1 MNRLKI
7 LFYITAF
14 LWVATSKG
22 ETKASPHSLA
32 EEPITIAASSATV
45 LQWFDQ
51 IERDCDIILS
61 YNPSAI
67 DLDQVCTV
75 KTSGT
80 ITVEELLKEILK
92 NYSFKT
98 TDIPPRKIVIQI
110 NEKKFFTLSGTVYEE
125 GSSEKL
131 YGAIISLYDSAGKKQ
146 YTISDENGRFKLPLP
161 EGDYRLYITC
171 MGYTPHEQ
179 TIVVDKNV
187 TLQPKLKA
195 HLFEIEE
202 VTVKSHKL
210 SNSIDELAPSSMLS
224 FNSNDLFSQI
234 WILPGVTGIP
244 TGNNFLVDGGGYDEN
259 QLLLDG
265 VPVYHPGHL
274 NLMLP
279 VFNGDAVKNIVFHK
293 GFFPTKL
300 EGKLSSITEVNLKD
314 GNKQEHIRTL
324 SLDMPAASVMLEGPI
339 IKNKLS
345 YWVSA
350 RRSWLDLF
358 DEFLSEEE
366 RLNHSSLDFNA
377 KLSYDISPS
386 SSIKALA
393 YNARDNYRLPT
404 GPKEKITVLRWN
416 NQIYQLAYNF
426 SKGKLSNTTS
436 LFYTSHENIAHA
448 GMLGFDTESR
458 SYIHSGIKS
467 INLSTEF
474 SFSYDNIYT
483 TRWGAKYA
491 HEIYD
496 LAIFGDTVRVRHEPI
511 DQFSIFYDNLIRIT
525 SKLFTQV
532 GVHFIG
538 YLPEKHRDYYSI
550 QPRFSLKYTP
560 WTNDLLYLNFSKM
573 EQFYHYLRFNTFYMP
588 TDFRMPSIGSY
599 KPRSSEHYEIG
610 WKHYL
615 KNGAI
620 EASIYYKTRR
630 NIVALRPETFVEN
643 AEWGNYIMAGDGDSY
658 GLKCY
663 FYNYWN
669 RWLLQFSYT
678 YARSREW
685 FDELKANGKMPSLY
699 DIPHQLNGAISYNLG
714 SHSTLSLGGLLR
726 SGKVLEIDEE
736 TFDPIPVK
744 QFRKKRAPLN
754 YRVDAGYSFKKNFG
768 DDKLLLLRVGLYNIV
783 GNPPEEEILDFYSV
797 HWPYNCLPYGSISF
811 KF

>member
-1 MNRLKI
+1 M
-7 LFYITAF
+7 
-14 LWVATSKG
+14 
-22 ETKASPHSLA
+22 
-32 EEPITIAASSATV
+32 

-51 IERDCDIILS
+51 IEKQCGITLS

-67 DLDQVCTV
+67 DLDQVCTF
-75 KTSGT
+75 KTAGT
-80 ITVEELLKEILK
+80 TTVGRLLKILLKE
-92 NYSFKT
+92 YTFKT
-98 TDIPPRKIVIQI
+98 TVIPPRKLVIQI
-110 NEKKFFTLSGTVYEE
+110 GEEKFYTLSGTICEE

-131 YGAIISLYDSAGKKQ
+131 YGAIVSLYDPSGKRQ
-146 YTISDENGRFKLPLP
+146 YTLSDENGRFKLPLP
-161 EGDYRLYITC
+161 EGEYRLVISC
-171 MGYTPHEQ
+171 MGYEPYEQ
-179 TIVVDKNV
+179 TITADRNL
-187 TLQPKLKA
+187 TLTPQLKA
-195 HLFEIEE
+195 LLYEINE

-210 SNSIDELAPSSMLS
+210 SNSLDELAPSSMLS
-224 FNSNDLFSQI
+224 FSSNDLFSQI

-274 NLMLP
+274 NLLLP

-314 GNKQEHIRTL
+314 GNKQEHMRTL

-345 YWVSA
+345 YLVSA

-358 DEFLSEEE
+358 DEFLSEED
-366 RLNHSSLDFNA
+366 RLNHSTLDFNA

-386 SSIKALA
+386 SSLKALA
-393 YNARDNYRLPT
+393 YNARDNYRLPI
-404 GPKEKITVLRWN
+404 GPKEKISVLRWN

-436 LFYTSHENIAHA
+436 IFYTSYTNIANA
-448 GMLGFDTESR
+448 NMLGFETDTHN
-458 SYIHSGIKS
+458 YIHSGIKS
-467 INLSTEF
+467 LNISTEF
-474 SFSYDNIYT
+474 SYSYDNIYT
-483 TRWGAKYA
+483 TRWGAKYD

-496 LAIFGDTVRVRHEPI
+496 LAVFGDTVRVRHEPI

-525 SKLFTQV
+525 SRLFTQV

-550 QPRFSLKYTP
+550 QPRFSLKYSP
-560 WTNDLLYLNFSKM
+560 WNNDLFYLNFSRM
-573 EQFYHYLRFNTFYMP
+573 EQFYHYLRFNTFFLP
-588 TDFRMPSIGSY
+588 TDFRMPSIESY
-599 KPRSSEHYEIG
+599 KPRSSEHYEAG
-610 WKHYL
+610 WKHNL
-615 KNGAI
+615 RNGAL
-620 EASIYYKTRR
+620 EVSGYYKTRR
-630 NIVALRPETFVEN
+630 NIVALRPATFVEDTQ
-643 AEWGNYIMAGDGDSY
+643 WSNYIMTGDGDSY
-658 GLKCY
+658 GIKCY
-663 FYNYWN
+663 FYNYW
-669 RWLLQFSYT
+669 RHWLLQLSYT

-685 FDELKANGKMPSLY
+685 FDELKVRGKLPSLY
-699 DIPHQLNGAISYNLG
+699 DIPHQLNGAVSYTLG
-714 SHSTLSLGGLLR
+714 THSIFSLGGLLR

-736 TFDPIPVK
+736 TFDPYSIEE
-744 QFRKKRAPLN
+744 FRKKRAPLN
-754 YRVDAGYSFKKNFG
+754 YRVDAGYCYKQNFG

-797 HWPYNCLPYGSISF
+797 HWPYNCMPYGSISF
-811 KF
+811 RF

>member
-1 MNRLKI
+1 M
-7 LFYITAF
+7 
-14 LWVATSKG
+14 
-22 ETKASPHSLA
+22 
-32 EEPITIAASSATV
+32 

-51 IERDCDIILS
+51 IEKQCGITLS

-67 DLDQVCTV
+67 DLDQMCTF
-75 KTSGT
+75 KTAGT
-80 ITVEELLKEILK
+80 TTVGRLLKILLKE
-92 NYSFKT
+92 YTFKT
-98 TDIPPRKIVIQI
+98 TVIPPRKLVIQI
-110 NEKKFFTLSGTVYEE
+110 GEEKFYTLSGTICEE

-131 YGAIISLYDSAGKKQ
+131 YGAIVSLYDPSGKRQ
-146 YTISDENGRFKLPLP
+146 YTLSDENGRFKLPLP
-161 EGDYRLYITC
+161 EGEYRLVISC
-171 MGYTPHEQ
+171 MGYEPYEQ
-179 TIVVDKNV
+179 TITADRNL
-187 TLQPKLKA
+187 TLTPQLKA
-195 HLFEIEE
+195 LLYEINE

-210 SNSIDELAPSSMLS
+210 SNSLDELAPSSMLS
-224 FNSNDLFSQI
+224 FSSNDLFSQI

-274 NLMLP
+274 NLLLP

-314 GNKQEHIRTL
+314 GNKQEHMRTL

-345 YWVSA
+345 YLVSA

-358 DEFLSEEE
+358 DEFLSEED
-366 RLNHSSLDFNA
+366 RLNHSTLDFNA

-386 SSIKALA
+386 SSLKALA
-393 YNARDNYRLPT
+393 YNARDNYRLPI
-404 GPKEKITVLRWN
+404 GPKEKISVLRWN

-436 LFYTSHENIAHA
+436 IFYTSYTNIANA
-448 GMLGFDTESR
+448 NMLGFETDTHN
-458 SYIHSGIKS
+458 YIHSGIKS
-467 INLSTEF
+467 LNISTEF
-474 SFSYDNIYT
+474 SYSYDNIYT
-483 TRWGAKYA
+483 TRWGAKYD

-496 LAIFGDTVRVRHEPI
+496 LAVFGDTVRVRHEPI

-525 SKLFTQV
+525 SRLFTQV

-550 QPRFSLKYTP
+550 QPRFSLKYSP
-560 WTNDLLYLNFSKM
+560 WNNDLFYLNFSRM
-573 EQFYHYLRFNTFYMP
+573 EQFYHYLRFNTFFLP
-588 TDFRMPSIGSY
+588 TDFRMPSIESY
-599 KPRSSEHYEIG
+599 KPRSSEHYEAG
-610 WKHYL
+610 WKHNL
-615 KNGAI
+615 RNGAL
-620 EASIYYKTRR
+620 EVSGYYKTRR
-630 NIVALRPETFVEN
+630 NIVALRPATFVEDTQ
-643 AEWGNYIMAGDGDSY
+643 WSNYIMTGDGDSY
-658 GLKCY
+658 GIKCY
-663 FYNYWN
+663 FYNYW
-669 RWLLQFSYT
+669 RHWLLQLSYT

-685 FDELKANGKMPSLY
+685 FDELKVSGKLPSLY
-699 DIPHQLNGAISYNLG
+699 DIPHQLNGAVSYTLG
-714 SHSTLSLGGLLR
+714 THSIFSLGGLLR

-736 TFDPIPVK
+736 TFDPYSIEE
-744 QFRKKRAPLN
+744 FRKKRAPLN
-754 YRVDAGYSFKKNFG
+754 YRVDAGYCYKQNFG

-797 HWPYNCLPYGSISF
+797 HWPYNCMPYGSISF
-811 KF
+811 RF

>member
-1 MNRLKI
+1 M
-7 LFYITAF
+7 
-14 LWVATSKG
+14 
-22 ETKASPHSLA
+22 
-32 EEPITIAASSATV
+32 

-51 IERDCDIILS
+51 IEKQCGITLS

-67 DLDQVCTV
+67 DLDQVCTF
-75 KTSGT
+75 KTAGT
-80 ITVEELLKEILK
+80 TTVGRLLKILLKE
-92 NYSFKT
+92 YTFKT
-98 TDIPPRKIVIQI
+98 TVIPPRKLVIQI
-110 NEKKFFTLSGTVYEE
+110 GEEKFYTLSGTICEE

-131 YGAIISLYDSAGKKQ
+131 YGAIVSLYDPSGKRQ
-146 YTISDENGRFKLPLP
+146 YTLSDENGRFKLPLP
-161 EGDYRLYITC
+161 EGEYRLVISC
-171 MGYTPHEQ
+171 MGYEPYEQ
-179 TIVVDKNV
+179 TITADRNL
-187 TLQPKLKA
+187 TLTPQLKA
-195 HLFEIEE
+195 LLYEINE

-210 SNSIDELAPSSMLS
+210 SNSLDELAPSSMLS
-224 FNSNDLFSQI
+224 FSSNDLFSQI

-265 VPVYHPGHL
+265 VPIYHPGHL

-314 GNKQEHIRTL
+314 GNKQEHMRTL

-345 YWVSA
+345 YLVSA

-358 DEFLSEEE
+358 DEFLSEED
-366 RLNHSSLDFNA
+366 RLNHSTLDFNA

-386 SSIKALA
+386 SSLKALA
-393 YNARDNYRLPT
+393 YNARDNYRLPI
-404 GPKEKITVLRWN
+404 GPKEKISVLRWN

-436 LFYTSHENIAHA
+436 IFYTSYTNIANA
-448 GMLGFDTESR
+448 NMLGFETDTHN
-458 SYIHSGIKS
+458 YIHSGIKS
-467 INLSTEF
+467 LNISTEF
-474 SFSYDNIYT
+474 SYSYDNIYT
-483 TRWGAKYA
+483 TRWGAKYD

-496 LAIFGDTVRVRHEPI
+496 LAVFGDTVRVRHEPI

-525 SKLFTQV
+525 SRLFTQV

-550 QPRFSLKYTP
+550 QPRFSLKYSP
-560 WTNDLLYLNFSKM
+560 WNNDLFYLNFSRM
-573 EQFYHYLRFNTFYMP
+573 EQFYHYLRFNTFFLP
-588 TDFRMPSIGSY
+588 TDFRMPSIESY
-599 KPRSSEHYEIG
+599 KPRSSEHYEAG
-610 WKHYL
+610 WKHNL
-615 KNGAI
+615 RNGAL
-620 EASIYYKTRR
+620 EVSGYYKTRR
-630 NIVALRPETFVEN
+630 NIVALRPATFVEDTQ
-643 AEWGNYIMAGDGDSY
+643 WSNYIMTGDGDSY
-658 GLKCY
+658 GIKCY
-663 FYNYWN
+663 FYNYW
-669 RWLLQFSYT
+669 RHWLLQLSYT

-685 FDELKANGKMPSLY
+685 FDELKVRGKLPSLY
-699 DIPHQLNGAISYNLG
+699 DIPHQLNGAVSYTLG
-714 SHSTLSLGGLLR
+714 THSIFSLGGLLR

-736 TFDPIPVK
+736 TFDPYPVEE
-744 QFRKKRAPLN
+744 FRKKRAPLN
-754 YRVDAGYSFKKNFG
+754 YRVDAGYCYKHSFG

-797 HWPYNCLPYGSISF
+797 HWPYNCMPYGSISF
-811 KF
+811 RF

>member
-1 MNRLKI
+1 M
-7 LFYITAF
+7 
-14 LWVATSKG
+14 
-22 ETKASPHSLA
+22 
-32 EEPITIAASSATV
+32 

-51 IERDCDIILS
+51 IEKQCGITLS

-67 DLDQVCTV
+67 DLDQMCTF
-75 KTSGT
+75 KTAGT
-80 ITVEELLKEILK
+80 TTVGRLLKILLKE
-92 NYSFKT
+92 YTFKT
-98 TDIPPRKIVIQI
+98 TVIPPRKLVIQI
-110 NEKKFFTLSGTVYEE
+110 GEEKFYTLSGTICEE

-131 YGAIISLYDSAGKKQ
+131 YGAIVSLYDPSGKRQ
-146 YTISDENGRFKLPLP
+146 YTLSDENGRFKLPLP
-161 EGDYRLYITC
+161 EGEYRLVISC
-171 MGYTPHEQ
+171 MGYEPYEQ
-179 TIVVDKNV
+179 TITADRNL
-187 TLQPKLKA
+187 TLTPQLKA
-195 HLFEIEE
+195 LLYEINE

-210 SNSIDELAPSSMLS
+210 SNSLDELAPSSMLS
-224 FNSNDLFSQI
+224 FSSNDLFSQI

-274 NLMLP
+274 NLLLP

-314 GNKQEHIRTL
+314 GNKQEHMRTL

-345 YWVSA
+345 YLVSA

-358 DEFLSEEE
+358 DEFLSEED
-366 RLNHSSLDFNA
+366 RLNHSTLDFNA

-386 SSIKALA
+386 SSLKALA
-393 YNARDNYRLPT
+393 YNARDNYRLPI
-404 GPKEKITVLRWN
+404 GPKEKISVLRWN

-436 LFYTSHENIAHA
+436 IFYTSYTNIANA
-448 GMLGFDTESR
+448 NMLGFETDTHN
-458 SYIHSGIKS
+458 YIHSGIKS
-467 INLSTEF
+467 LNISTEF
-474 SFSYDNIYT
+474 SYSYDNIYT
-483 TRWGAKYA
+483 TRWGAKYD

-496 LAIFGDTVRVRHEPI
+496 LAVFGDTVRVRHEPI

-525 SKLFTQV
+525 SRLFTQV

-560 WTNDLLYLNFSKM
+560 WNNDLFYLNFSRM
-573 EQFYHYLRFNTFYMP
+573 EQFYHYLRFNTFFLP
-588 TDFRMPSIGSY
+588 TDFRMPSIESY
-599 KPRSSEHYEIG
+599 KPRSSEHYEAG
-610 WKHYL
+610 WKHNL
-615 KNGAI
+615 RNGAL
-620 EASIYYKTRR
+620 EVSGYYKTRR
-630 NIVALRPETFVEN
+630 NIVALRPATFVEDTQ
-643 AEWGNYIMAGDGDSY
+643 WSNYIMTGDGDSY
-658 GLKCY
+658 GIKCY
-663 FYNYWN
+663 FYNYW
-669 RWLLQFSYT
+669 RHWLLQLSYT

-685 FDELKANGKMPSLY
+685 FDELKVRGKLPSLY
-699 DIPHQLNGAISYNLG
+699 DIPHQLNGAVSYTLG
-714 SHSTLSLGGLLR
+714 THSIFSLGGLLR

-736 TFDPIPVK
+736 TFDPYSIEE
-744 QFRKKRAPLN
+744 FRKKRAPLN
-754 YRVDAGYSFKKNFG
+754 YRVDAGYCYKQNFG

-797 HWPYNCLPYGSISF
+797 HWPYNCMPYGSISF
-811 KF
+811 RF

>member
-1 MNRLKI
+1 
-7 LFYITAF
+7 
-14 LWVATSKG
+14 
-22 ETKASPHSLA
+22 
-32 EEPITIAASSATV
+32 
-45 LQWFDQ
+45 
-51 IERDCDIILS
+51 
-61 YNPSAI
+61 
-67 DLDQVCTV
+67 
-75 KTSGT
+75 
-80 ITVEELLKEILK
+80 
-92 NYSFKT
+92 
-98 TDIPPRKIVIQI
+98 
-110 NEKKFFTLSGTVYEE
+110 
-125 GSSEKL
+125 
-131 YGAIISLYDSAGKKQ
+131 
-146 YTISDENGRFKLPLP
+146 
-161 EGDYRLYITC
+161 
-171 MGYTPHEQ
+171 
-179 TIVVDKNV
+179 
-187 TLQPKLKA
+187 
-195 HLFEIEE
+195 
-202 VTVKSHKL
+202 
-210 SNSIDELAPSSMLS
+210 
-224 FNSNDLFSQI
+224 
-234 WILPGVTGIP
+234 
-244 TGNNFLVDGGGYDEN
+244 
-259 QLLLDG
+259 
-265 VPVYHPGHL
+265 
-274 NLMLP
+274 
-279 VFNGDAVKNIVFHK
+279 
-293 GFFPTKL
+293 
-300 EGKLSSITEVNLKD
+300 
-314 GNKQEHIRTL
+314 
-324 SLDMPAASVMLEGPI
+324 
-339 IKNKLS
+339 
-345 YWVSA
+345 
-350 RRSWLDLF
+350 
-358 DEFLSEEE
+358 
-366 RLNHSSLDFNA
+366 
-377 KLSYDISPS
+377 
-386 SSIKALA
+386 
-393 YNARDNYRLPT
+393 
-404 GPKEKITVLRWN
+404 
-416 NQIYQLAYNF
+416 
-426 SKGKLSNTTS
+426 
-436 LFYTSHENIAHA
+436 
-448 GMLGFDTESR
+448 MLGFDTESR

-663 FYNYWN
+663 FYNYWHH
-669 RWLLQFSYT
+669 WLLQFSYT

-685 FDELKANGKMPSLY
+685 FGELKANGKIPSLY